1 MEADL
6 DQLMEEASEG
16 MQKSINHLKDE
27 FAKVRAGKATPQ
39 MLDGVFVEYYG
50 FNTPLNQLA
59 SINTPDARTITI
71 QPFEKSMIQPI
82 EKAIQKGN
90 LGLNPQ
96 NDGSLIRINIPTLTE
111 ERRKE
116 LVKYIKNE
124 GESAK
129 IAIRNIR
136 QDIKDKIKK
145 LQKEGLSEDEAKATE
160 DELQKLTD
168 KEIEQVNQ
176 LAEKKEEEIMS
187 L

>member
-39 MLDGVFVEYYG
+39 MLDGIFVEYYG

>member
-6 DQLMEEASEG
+6 NQTMEEASQG
-16 MQKSINHLKDE
+16 MEKAIDHLVNE

-39 MLDGVFVEYYG
+39 MVDGIYVEYYG

-59 SINTPDARTITI
+59 TINTPDARTITI
-71 QPFEKSMIQPI
+71 QPWEKSMIEPI
-82 EKAIQKGN
+82 EKAIQKAN

-96 NDGSLIRINIPTLTE
+96 NDGSMIRINIPALTE

-116 LVKYIKNE
+116 LGKYIKNE

-129 IAIRNIR
+129 ISIRNIR
-136 QDIKDKIKK
+136 QDAKDKIKK
-145 LQKEGLSEDEAKATE
+145 MQKEGLSEDEAKDKE

-168 KEIEQVNQ
+168 QKIEKVNQ
-176 LAEKKEEEIMS
+176 QVEKKENEIMS

>member
-6 DQLMEEASEG
+6 DQILEEASQG
-16 MQKSINHLKDE
+16 MQKAYDHLSEE
-27 FAKVRAGKATPQ
+27 FTKIRAGKATPR
-39 MLDGVFVEYYG
+39 MLDGIYVDYYG

-59 SINTPDARTITI
+59 TINTPDARTITI
-71 QPFEKSMIQPI
+71 QPWEKSMIEPI
-82 EKAIQKGN
+82 EKAIQKAN

-96 NDGSLIRINIPTLTE
+96 NDGTIIRINIPALTE

-116 LVKYIKNE
+116 LVKYLKNE

-129 IAIRNIR
+129 ISVRNIR
-136 QDIKDKIKK
+136 QEAKDKIKK
-145 LQKEGLSEDEAKATE
+145 LQKEGLSEDEAKAQE

-168 KEIEQVNQ
+168 KHIEYVNQ
-176 LAEKKEEEIMS
+176 LVEHKEQEIMS

>member
-6 DQLMEEASEG
+6 DQIMQEASEG
-16 MQKSINHLKDE
+16 MEKAIDHLVNE

-39 MLDGVFVEYYG
+39 MVDGIYVEYYG

-59 SINTPDARTITI
+59 TINTPDARTVAI
-71 QPFEKSMIQPI
+71 QPWEKNMIEPI
-82 EKAIQKGN
+82 EKAIQKAN

-96 NDGSLIRINIPTLTE
+96 NDGSMIRINIPALTE

-124 GESAK
+124 GETAK
-129 IAIRNIR
+129 ISIRNIR
-136 QDIKDKIKK
+136 QDTKDKIKK
-145 LQKEGLSEDEAKATE
+145 MQKEGLSEDEAKTKE

-168 KEIEQVNQ
+168 QEIDKVNQ
-176 LAEKKEEEIMS
+176 QVEKKENEIMS

>member
-39 MLDGVFVEYYG
+39 MLDGIFVEYYG

-160 DELQKLTD
+160 EELQKLTD